1 MAIRQPKNRPAPPK
15 RPSWQS
21 RYHGVRMT
29 PEEYLALPEE
39 KPYLEYVDGMV
50 IQKPMPTEEHGI
62 LALELG
68 AHLRDW
74 SRPRKG
80 RVGVEVR
87 MRQGDL
93 PNYRLPDVSYWD
105 ARVPR
110 GSAAPP
116 TLSVEI
122 RSPDQT
128 LAELRAKC
136 RSLLAA
142 GVAEC
147 WLLDPG
153 SRSAFVFDSAR
164 DGDSVKTLESPRL
177 PGFSLSLTDLFAVLD
192 D

>member
-1 MAIRQPKNRPAPPK
+1 MAIRQPKNRPAPPR

-68 AHLRDW
+68 ARLREW
-74 SRPRKG
+74 ARPRKG
-80 RVGVEVR
+80 RVGVEAL

-105 ARVPR
+105 AAVPR
-110 GSAAPP
+110 GADAPP
-116 TLSVEI
+116 TVAIEI

-128 LAELRAKC
+128 LAELHAKC

-153 SRSAFVFDSAR
+153 SRTAFVFDAGR
-164 DGDSVKTLESPRL
+164 DGEPVNALESPRL
-177 PGFSLSLTDLFAVLD
+177 PGFSLLLDDLFAALED
-192 D
+192 

>member
-1 MAIRQPKNRPAPPK
+1 MAIRQPKHRPAPPK

-50 IQKPMPTEEHGI
+50 LQKPMPTEEHAE

-68 AHLRDW
+68 VHLKNWARG
-74 SRPRKG
+74 RKG
-80 RVGVEVR
+80 RVGVEAR

-105 ARVPR
+105 AAVPR
-110 GSAAPP
+110 GAEAPP
-116 TLSVEI
+116 TLAVEI

-136 RSLLAA
+136 RSLRAA
-142 GVAEC
+142 GVAVC
-147 WLLDPG
+147 WLIDPA
-153 SRSAFVFDSAR
+153 SRIALAFDEAH
-164 DGDSVKTLESPRL
+164 DGDAVSVLESTVL
-177 PGFSLSLTDLFAVLD
+177 PGFSLALTDLFGFLD
-192 D
+192 E